1 MHELGH
7 AISQGMTEEE
17 YMMLLRQ
24 QQMGASQ
31 ARPMEYPGWEYTPP
45 EAYALPQ
52 TTTVPQQL
60 VAQQP
65 SVIDSLPPEITPIVQ
80 PGEDI
85 YANMTDDQLMASLLQ
100 PESFQTDMQTL
111 ADQSA
116 LANALRTM
124 SADDLAFT

>member
-1 MHELGH
+1 MHTLDH

-17 YMMLLRQ
+17 YIRMMRQ
-24 QQMGASQ
+24 QQMGVSQ
-31 ARPMEYPGWEYTPP
+31 QAGPGLVPPVVNLP
-45 EAYALPQ
+45 EAYGLPQ
-52 TTTVPQQL
+52 TEL

-65 SVIDSLPPEITPIVQ
+65 DVIGSLPSTNTPIVDS
-80 PGEDI
+80 G
-85 YANMTDDQLMASLLQ
+85 ATMTDDQLMASLLQ
-100 PESFQTDMQTL
+100 PDSFQTDMQTL

>member
-1 MHELGH
+1 MHTLDH
-7 AISQGMTEEE
+7 ARSQGMTEEE
-17 YMMLLRQ
+17 YMMMLRQ

-31 ARPMEYPGWEYTPP
+31 QAGPGLVPPVVNLP
-45 EAYALPQ
+45 EAYGLPQ
-52 TTTVPQQL
+52 TSAVPPEL

-65 SVIDSLPPEITPIVQ
+65 DVIGSLPPTITPIVDS
-80 PGEDI
+80 E
-85 YANMTDDQLMASLLQ
+85 ATMTDDQLMASLLQ

>member
-1 MHELGH
+1 MHDLGH

-17 YMMLLRQ
+17 YMMMLRQ

-31 ARPMEYPGWEYTPP
+31 QAGPGLVPPVVNLP
-45 EAYALPQ
+45 EAYGLPQ
-52 TTTVPQQL
+52 TEL

-65 SVIDSLPPEITPIVQ
+65 DVIGSLPPTITPIVDS
-80 PGEDI
+80 G
-85 YANMTDDQLMASLLQ
+85 ATMTDDQLMASLLQ

-124 SADDLAFT
+124 SPDDLAFT

>member
-17 YMMLLRQ
+17 YMMMLRQ

-31 ARPMEYPGWEYTPP
+31 QAGPGLVPPVVNLP
-45 EAYALPQ
+45 EAYGLPQ
-52 TTTVPQQL
+52 TSAVPPEL
-60 VAQQP
+60 VAQQS
-65 SVIDSLPPEITPIVQ
+65 SVIDSLPPTITPIVDS
-80 PGEDI
+80 G
-85 YANMTDDQLMASLLQ
+85 ATMTDDQLMASLLQ

>member
-1 MHELGH
+1 MHDLGH

-17 YMMLLRQ
+17 YMMMLRQ

-31 ARPMEYPGWEYTPP
+31 QAGPGLVPPVVNLP
-45 EAYALPQ
+45 EAYGLPQ
-52 TTTVPQQL
+52 TEL

-65 SVIDSLPPEITPIVQ
+65 NVIGSLPPTITPIVDS
-80 PGEDI
+80 G
-85 YANMTDDQLMASLLQ
+85 ATMTDDQLMASLLQ

-124 SADDLAFT
+124 SPDDLAFT